1 MLLALPETITGQDVG
16 IKEVV
21 KTNFL
26 HFVNAPT
33 AVNLIYLATPIKE
46 ISTCVPEAVWLSFEE
61 LEDRLKIVPSGILG
75 LEPLHYVK
83 NLHDGAHGN
92 SIVETCV
99 EYIETEKVDSSQLTA
114 PESLIKS
121 AKFGKKEQALYFQE
135 YMDFCLPSH
144 YMSYEVF
151 EKYMQFKGLK
161 VDDNMTD
168 FFRAFDLH
176 KRKFLTFKE
185 VLLGLAAL
193 EPSTQHGGMPAEMR
207 CRYIFRFYDKN
218 SDGHLQYDE
227 FRHMVKDIRSFK
239 NLSLDDESVEE
250 DAVKS
255 AKLFGAESKNK
266 LPLGEFLQ
274 AVGQLKF
281 RGTSVLFRLQHSS
294 TTSLKLLEKPVE
306 NSSPMKDES
315 MEPPS
320 SKRLRPKMLDSI
332 RNSPPRKLNMT
343 DTDGEL
349 FKLPDVRPLS
359 AKHPQLPR
367 YELAT
372 HTIKVRRTGVLA
384 DVVKLWDL
392 QGKIL
397 NIEDSLSR
405 YELATH
411 TIKVRRTGVLADVV
425 KLWDLQGKILNI
437 KDSLSRYELATHT
450 IKVRRTGVLADVVK
464 LWDLQGEQV
473 YLTDVSEIWDLQGKI
488 LNIKDSLSRYE
499 LATHT
504 IKVRR
509 TGVLADVVKLWD
521 LQGKIL
527 NIKDSLSRYELATH
541 TIKVR
546 RTGVL
551 ADVVKLW
558 DLQGKILNIKDS
570 LSRYE
575 LATHTIKVRR
585 TGVLA
590 DVVKL
595 WDLQGTTAVS
605 GSAFSHLEG
614 DINRFQR
621 MGSIDSFNQRSHPN
635 EMLTGLRYFERALK
649 GDNGS
654 PAKQAFDWGQVEKNA
669 LAKCLLTLC
678 RQTKEILSDEPR
690 LVKLTSPVYILG
702 DIHGNYR
709 DLVCFEKALWRMGPM
724 LTPASFLFLGD
735 YVDRGEYG
743 VEVISYLFAEKLL
756 APEKFVLLRGNH
768 ELRSVQEMF
777 SFKTECI
784 AKFGDSIGLQIW
796 DAVNECFDCMPIA
809 ATVDDRIFCVHGG
822 IPGPES
828 ESCLIEN
835 INKVP
840 CPLRDP
846 EIESPLAWEIM
857 WSDPISVEQVTP
869 ELKEELEKQK
879 GYVYNSRRGT
889 AHFFSIEALTSFLD
903 INGLSHV
910 IRAHEVQE
918 AGFQVQQQG
927 KLLTVFSSSGYCG
940 GSNEA
945 ACVLA
950 DNFKLRMIRLD
961 TT

>member
-1 MLLALPETITGQDVG
+1 MSSERQLEFVSVLIPRTLDQRILLTAFESRGLWLPTCRRNEEETLKSVALDLSRKITGQTLGINDV
-16 IKEVV
+16 VR
-21 KTNFL
+21 TNFV
-26 HFVNAPT
+26 HFVHAPT
-33 AVNLIYLATPIKE
+33 VVSIIYIIHPLKDIT
-46 ISTCVPEAVWLSFEE
+46 TCEADSEWLSLEE
-61 LEDRLKIVPSGILG
+61 MEDRIKTIPSGILG
-75 LEPLHYVK
+75 LEPLHLLQ
-83 NLHDGAHGN
+83 NMLDGALGT
-92 SIVETCV
+92 SIVESCV
-99 EYIETEKVDSSQLTA
+99 EYIETDKVDSSQLTA
-114 PESLIKS
+114 MESLIKS
-121 AKFGKKEQALYFQE
+121 AKFFRKEQALLFQE
-135 YMDFCLPSH
+135 FTHFCLPSH

-151 EKYMQFKGLK
+151 ESYMQFKGLK
-161 VDDNMTD
+161 TNGNMAD
-168 FFRAFDLH
+168 FFRAFDIH

-207 CRYIFRFYDKN
+207 CRYIFRYYDKN
-218 SDGHLQYDE
+218 SDGNLQFEE
-227 FRHMVKDIRSFK
+227 FRYMVKDIRSFK
-239 NLSLDDESVEE
+239 NLSLDDESVDE

-255 AKLFGAESKNK
+255 AKLFGSESKNK
-266 LPLGEFLQ
+266 LPLGEFLT

-294 TTSLKLLEKPVE
+294 TTSLKALEKTNE
-306 NSSPMKDES
+306 SPMKDES

-320 SKRLRPKMLDSI
+320 KRCRPKLLDSVRI
-332 RNSPPRKLNMT
+332 SPPRKLNMT

-349 FKLPDVRPLS
+349 FKLPDARPFS
-359 AKHPQLPR
+359 TKHQQLPK

-384 DVVKLWDL
+384 DV
-392 QGKIL
+392 I
-397 NIEDSLSR
+397 
-405 YELATH
+405 
-411 TIKVRRTGVLADVV
+411 
-425 KLWDLQGKILNI
+425 
-437 KDSLSRYELATHT
+437 
-450 IKVRRTGVLADVVK
+450 
-464 LWDLQGEQV
+464 
-473 YLTDVSEIWDLQGKI
+473 
-488 LNIKDSLSRYE
+488 
-499 LATHT
+499 
-504 IKVRR
+504 
-509 TGVLADVVKLWD
+509 
-521 LQGKIL
+521 
-527 NIKDSLSRYELATH
+527 
-541 TIKVR
+541 
-546 RTGVL
+546 
-551 ADVVKLW
+551 
-558 DLQGKILNIKDS
+558 
-570 LSRYE
+570 
-575 LATHTIKVRR
+575 
-585 TGVLA
+585 
-590 DVVKL
+590 KL

-635 EMLTGLRYFERALK
+635 EMLTGLRYFERPLK

-654 PAKQAFDWGQVEKNA
+654 PAKLAFDWGQVEKNA

-678 RQTKEILSDEPR
+678 RQTKEILTEEPR
-690 LVKLTSPVYILG
+690 LVKLTAPVYILG

-743 VEVISYLFAEKLL
+743 VEVVSYLFAEKLL

-784 AKFGDSIGLQIW
+784 SKFGDNIGMQIW
-796 DAVNECFDCMPIA
+796 EAVNDCFDCMPIA

-822 IPGPES
+822 IPGPEQ
-828 ESCLIEN
+828 ESGLIEN

-840 CPLRDP
+840 CPLKDP

-869 ELKEELEKQK
+869 DVKEDLDKQK
-879 GYVYNSRRGT
+879 GFVFNTRRGT
-889 AHFFSIEALTSFLD
+889 AHFFSIEALVSFLEK
-903 INGLSHV
+903 NGLSHV

>member
-1 MLLALPETITGQDVG
+1 MPSGRQLESVTVLIPRTLDQRILLTKCETGGLWLPTCQRNEEETLHTVAQNLLRKITGQDVG

-33 AVNLIYLATPIKE
+33 AVNLIYLAMPIKE
-46 ISTCVPEAVWLSFEE
+46 ISTCDREAVWLSIEE
-61 LEDRLKIVPSGILG
+61 MEDRIKILPSGILG
-75 LEPLHYVK
+75 LEPLNLVK
-83 NLHDGAHGN
+83 ILHDGAHGN

-99 EYIETEKVDSSQLTA
+99 EYIETEKVDSPQLTA
-114 PESLIKS
+114 AESLIKS

-239 NLSLDDESVEE
+239 NLSLDEESVEE

-294 TTSLKLLEKPVE
+294 TTSLKLLEKPIE

-359 AKHPQLPR
+359 AKHPQLP
-367 YELAT
+367 
-372 HTIKVRRTGVLA
+372 
-384 DVVKLWDL
+384 
-392 QGKIL
+392 
-397 NIEDSLSR
+397 
-405 YELATH
+405 
-411 TIKVRRTGVLADVV
+411 
-425 KLWDLQGKILNI
+425 
-437 KDSLSRYELATHT
+437 
-450 IKVRRTGVLADVVK
+450 
-464 LWDLQGEQV
+464 
-473 YLTDVSEIWDLQGKI
+473 
-488 LNIKDSLSRYE
+488 
-499 LATHT
+499 
-504 IKVRR
+504 
-509 TGVLADVVKLWD
+509 
-521 LQGKIL
+521 
-527 NIKDSLSRYELATH
+527 
-541 TIKVR
+541 
-546 RTGVL
+546 
-551 ADVVKLW
+551 
-558 DLQGKILNIKDS
+558 
-570 LSRYE
+570 RYE

-690 LVKLTSPVYILG
+690 LVKLTAPVYILG

-796 DAVNECFDCMPIA
+796 DAVNDCFDCMPIA

>member
-1 MLLALPETITGQDVG
+1 MPSGRQLESVTVLIPRTLDQRILLTKCETGGLWLPTCQRNEEETLHTVAQNLLRKITGQDVG

-161 VDDNMTD
+161 VDDNVTD

-359 AKHPQLPR
+359 AKHPQLP
-367 YELAT
+367 
-372 HTIKVRRTGVLA
+372 
-384 DVVKLWDL
+384 
-392 QGKIL
+392 
-397 NIEDSLSR
+397 
-405 YELATH
+405 
-411 TIKVRRTGVLADVV
+411 
-425 KLWDLQGKILNI
+425 
-437 KDSLSRYELATHT
+437 
-450 IKVRRTGVLADVVK
+450 
-464 LWDLQGEQV
+464 
-473 YLTDVSEIWDLQGKI
+473 
-488 LNIKDSLSRYE
+488 
-499 LATHT
+499 
-504 IKVRR
+504 
-509 TGVLADVVKLWD
+509 
-521 LQGKIL
+521 
-527 NIKDSLSRYELATH
+527 
-541 TIKVR
+541 
-546 RTGVL
+546 
-551 ADVVKLW
+551 
-558 DLQGKILNIKDS
+558 
-570 LSRYE
+570 RYE

>member
-1 MLLALPETITGQDVG
+1 MPSGRQLESVTVLIPRTLDQRIFLTKFESGGLWLPTSQRNEEETLHTVAQNLLRKITGQAVA

-21 KTNFL
+21 KTNFVL
-26 HFVNAPT
+26 YVYAPT
-33 AVNLIYLATPIKE
+33 AVNLIYLATPIKD
-46 ISTCVPEAVWLSFEE
+46 ISTCDQEGEWLSLEE
-61 LEDRLKIVPSGILG
+61 MEDRIKIAPSGILG
-75 LEPLHYVK
+75 LEPLHLVK

-92 SIVETCV
+92 NIVETCV

-114 PESLIKS
+114 AESLIKS

-135 YMDFCLPSH
+135 YMDFCLPSL

-161 VDDNMTD
+161 VDDNMAD

-239 NLSLDDESVEE
+239 NLSLDDESVDE

-294 TTSLKLLEKPVE
+294 TSSLKSLEKPVE
-306 NSSPMKDES
+306 NSSPMKDDS

-320 SKRLRPKMLDSI
+320 SKRCRPKMLDSV

-359 AKHPQLPR
+359 AKHPQLP
-367 YELAT
+367 
-372 HTIKVRRTGVLA
+372 
-384 DVVKLWDL
+384 
-392 QGKIL
+392 
-397 NIEDSLSR
+397 
-405 YELATH
+405 
-411 TIKVRRTGVLADVV
+411 
-425 KLWDLQGKILNI
+425 
-437 KDSLSRYELATHT
+437 
-450 IKVRRTGVLADVVK
+450 
-464 LWDLQGEQV
+464 
-473 YLTDVSEIWDLQGKI
+473 
-488 LNIKDSLSRYE
+488 
-499 LATHT
+499 
-504 IKVRR
+504 
-509 TGVLADVVKLWD
+509 
-521 LQGKIL
+521 
-527 NIKDSLSRYELATH
+527 
-541 TIKVR
+541 
-546 RTGVL
+546 
-551 ADVVKLW
+551 
-558 DLQGKILNIKDS
+558 
-570 LSRYE
+570 RYE

-690 LVKLTSPVYILG
+690 LVKLTAPVYILG

-784 AKFGDSIGLQIW
+784 SKFGDSIGLQIW

>member
-1 MLLALPETITGQDVG
+1 MPSGRQLESVTVLIPRTLDQRILLTKCETGGLWLPTCQRNEEETLHTVAQNLLRKITGQDVG

-294 TTSLKLLEKPVE
+294 TTSLKLLEKTVE

-343 DTDGEL
+343 ELSMDELNRYFTKTGIFDTDGEL

-359 AKHPQLPR
+359 AKHPQLP
-367 YELAT
+367 
-372 HTIKVRRTGVLA
+372 
-384 DVVKLWDL
+384 
-392 QGKIL
+392 
-397 NIEDSLSR
+397 
-405 YELATH
+405 
-411 TIKVRRTGVLADVV
+411 
-425 KLWDLQGKILNI
+425 
-437 KDSLSRYELATHT
+437 
-450 IKVRRTGVLADVVK
+450 
-464 LWDLQGEQV
+464 
-473 YLTDVSEIWDLQGKI
+473 
-488 LNIKDSLSRYE
+488 
-499 LATHT
+499 
-504 IKVRR
+504 
-509 TGVLADVVKLWD
+509 
-521 LQGKIL
+521 
-527 NIKDSLSRYELATH
+527 
-541 TIKVR
+541 
-546 RTGVL
+546 
-551 ADVVKLW
+551 
-558 DLQGKILNIKDS
+558 
-570 LSRYE
+570 RYE

>member
-1 MLLALPETITGQDVG
+1 MPSGRQLESVTVLIPRTLDQRILLTKCETGGLWLPTCQRNEEETLHTVAQNLLRKITGQDVG

-83 NLHDGAHGN
+83 NLHDGAHGK

-392 QGKIL
+392 QG
-397 NIEDSLSR
+397 
-405 YELATH
+405 
-411 TIKVRRTGVLADVV
+411 
-425 KLWDLQGKILNI
+425 
-437 KDSLSRYELATHT
+437 
-450 IKVRRTGVLADVVK
+450 
-464 LWDLQGEQV
+464 
-473 YLTDVSEIWDLQGKI
+473 
-488 LNIKDSLSRYE
+488 
-499 LATHT
+499 
-504 IKVRR
+504 
-509 TGVLADVVKLWD
+509 
-521 LQGKIL
+521 
-527 NIKDSLSRYELATH
+527 
-541 TIKVR
+541 
-546 RTGVL
+546 
-551 ADVVKLW
+551 
-558 DLQGKILNIKDS
+558 
-570 LSRYE
+570 
-575 LATHTIKVRR
+575 
-585 TGVLA
+585 
-590 DVVKL
+590 
-595 WDLQGTTAVS
+595 TTAVS

-690 LVKLTSPVYILG
+690 LVKLTAPVYILG

-784 AKFGDSIGLQIW
+784 SKFGDSIGLQIW

>member
-1 MLLALPETITGQDVG
+1 MPSGRQLESVTVLIPRTLDQRILLTKCETGGLWLPTCQRNEEETLHTVAQNLLRKITGQDVG

-294 TTSLKLLEKPVE
+294 TTSLKLLEKTVE

-359 AKHPQLPR
+359 AKHPQLP
-367 YELAT
+367 
-372 HTIKVRRTGVLA
+372 
-384 DVVKLWDL
+384 
-392 QGKIL
+392 
-397 NIEDSLSR
+397 
-405 YELATH
+405 
-411 TIKVRRTGVLADVV
+411 
-425 KLWDLQGKILNI
+425 
-437 KDSLSRYELATHT
+437 
-450 IKVRRTGVLADVVK
+450 
-464 LWDLQGEQV
+464 
-473 YLTDVSEIWDLQGKI
+473 
-488 LNIKDSLSRYE
+488 
-499 LATHT
+499 
-504 IKVRR
+504 
-509 TGVLADVVKLWD
+509 
-521 LQGKIL
+521 
-527 NIKDSLSRYELATH
+527 
-541 TIKVR
+541 
-546 RTGVL
+546 
-551 ADVVKLW
+551 
-558 DLQGKILNIKDS
+558 
-570 LSRYE
+570 RYE

>member
-1 MLLALPETITGQDVG
+1 MEQ
-16 IKEVV
+16 
-21 KTNFL
+21 
-26 HFVNAPT
+26 
-33 AVNLIYLATPIKE
+33 
-46 ISTCVPEAVWLSFEE
+46 
-61 LEDRLKIVPSGILG
+61 
-75 LEPLHYVK
+75 
-83 NLHDGAHGN
+83 
-92 SIVETCV
+92 
-99 EYIETEKVDSSQLTA
+99 SSL
-114 PESLIKS
+114 
-121 AKFGKKEQALYFQE
+121 
-135 YMDFCLPSH
+135 
-144 YMSYEVF
+144 
-151 EKYMQFKGLK
+151 
-161 VDDNMTD
+161 
-168 FFRAFDLH
+168 
-176 KRKFLTFKE
+176 
-185 VLLGLAAL
+185 
-193 EPSTQHGGMPAEMR
+193 
-207 CRYIFRFYDKN
+207 
-218 SDGHLQYDE
+218 
-227 FRHMVKDIRSFK
+227 
-239 NLSLDDESVEE
+239 
-250 DAVKS
+250 
-255 AKLFGAESKNK
+255 
-266 LPLGEFLQ
+266 
-274 AVGQLKF
+274 
-281 RGTSVLFRLQHSS
+281 
-294 TTSLKLLEKPVE
+294 
-306 NSSPMKDES
+306 
-315 MEPPS
+315 
-320 SKRLRPKMLDSI
+320 
-332 RNSPPRKLNMT
+332 

-359 AKHPQLPR
+359 AKHPQLPRYELATHTIKVRRTGVLADVVKLWDLQGKILNIKDSLSRYELATHTIKVRRTGVLADVVKLWDLQGFLSRYELATHTIKVRRTGVLADVVKLWDLQGKILNIKDYLSR

-437 KDSLSRYELATHT
+437 KDYLSRYELATHT

-464 LWDLQGEQV
+464 LWDLQATHTIKVRRTGV
-473 YLTDVSEIWDLQGKI
+473 LADVVKLWDLQGKI
-488 LNIKDSLSRYE
+488 LNIEDSLSRYE

-527 NIKDSLSRYELATH
+527 NIEDSLSRYELATH

-558 DLQGKILNIKDS
+558 DLQGKILNIEDS

>member
-1 MLLALPETITGQDVG
+1 MPSGSQLESVTVLIPRTLDQRILLTKCETGGLWLPTCQRNEEETLHTVAQNLLRKITGQDVG

-83 NLHDGAHGN
+83 NLHNGAHGN

-99 EYIETEKVDSSQLTA
+99 EYIETEKEDSSQLTA
-114 PESLIKS
+114 AESLIKS

-359 AKHPQLPR
+359 AKHPQLP
-367 YELAT
+367 
-372 HTIKVRRTGVLA
+372 
-384 DVVKLWDL
+384 
-392 QGKIL
+392 
-397 NIEDSLSR
+397 
-405 YELATH
+405 
-411 TIKVRRTGVLADVV
+411 
-425 KLWDLQGKILNI
+425 
-437 KDSLSRYELATHT
+437 
-450 IKVRRTGVLADVVK
+450 
-464 LWDLQGEQV
+464 
-473 YLTDVSEIWDLQGKI
+473 
-488 LNIKDSLSRYE
+488 
-499 LATHT
+499 
-504 IKVRR
+504 
-509 TGVLADVVKLWD
+509 
-521 LQGKIL
+521 
-527 NIKDSLSRYELATH
+527 
-541 TIKVR
+541 
-546 RTGVL
+546 
-551 ADVVKLW
+551 
-558 DLQGKILNIKDS
+558 
-570 LSRYE
+570 RYE

>member
-1 MLLALPETITGQDVG
+1 MPSGRQLESVTVLIPRTLDQRILLTKCETGGLWLPTCQRNEEETLHTVAQNLLRKITGQDVG

-83 NLHDGAHGN
+83 KPPRWFVTFCAHGN

-320 SKRLRPKMLDSI
+320 SKRLRPK
-332 RNSPPRKLNMT
+332 
-343 DTDGEL
+343 
-349 FKLPDVRPLS
+349 DVRLYQELS
-359 AKHPQLPR
+359 SQK
-367 YELAT
+367 
-372 HTIKVRRTGVLA
+372 IK
-384 DVVKLWDL
+384 
-392 QGKIL
+392 
-397 NIEDSLSR
+397 
-405 YELATH
+405 Y
-411 TIKVRRTGVLADVV
+411 
-425 KLWDLQGKILNI
+425 
-437 KDSLSRYELATHT
+437 
-450 IKVRRTGVLADVVK
+450 
-464 LWDLQGEQV
+464 
-473 YLTDVSEIWDLQGKI
+473 
-488 LNIKDSLSRYE
+488 
-499 LATHT
+499 
-504 IKVRR
+504 
-509 TGVLADVVKLWD
+509 
-521 LQGKIL
+521 
-527 NIKDSLSRYELATH
+527 
-541 TIKVR
+541 
-546 RTGVL
+546 
-551 ADVVKLW
+551 
-558 DLQGKILNIKDS
+558 
-570 LSRYE
+570 
-575 LATHTIKVRR
+575 
-585 TGVLA
+585 
-590 DVVKL
+590 
-595 WDLQGTTAVS
+595 
-605 GSAFSHLEG
+605 
-614 DINRFQR
+614 
-621 MGSIDSFNQRSHPN
+621 
-635 EMLTGLRYFERALK
+635 
-649 GDNGS
+649 
-654 PAKQAFDWGQVEKNA
+654 
-669 LAKCLLTLC
+669 
-678 RQTKEILSDEPR
+678 
-690 LVKLTSPVYILG
+690 
-702 DIHGNYR
+702 
-709 DLVCFEKALWRMGPM
+709 
-724 LTPASFLFLGD
+724 
-735 YVDRGEYG
+735 DR
-743 VEVISYLFAEKLL
+743 
-756 APEKFVLLRGNH
+756 
-768 ELRSVQEMF
+768 
-777 SFKTECI
+777 
-784 AKFGDSIGLQIW
+784 
-796 DAVNECFDCMPIA
+796 
-809 ATVDDRIFCVHGG
+809 
-822 IPGPES
+822 
-828 ESCLIEN
+828 
-835 INKVP
+835 
-840 CPLRDP
+840 
-846 EIESPLAWEIM
+846 
-857 WSDPISVEQVTP
+857 
-869 ELKEELEKQK
+869 
-879 GYVYNSRRGT
+879 
-889 AHFFSIEALTSFLD
+889 
-903 INGLSHV
+903 
-910 IRAHEVQE
+910 
-918 AGFQVQQQG
+918 
-927 KLLTVFSSSGYCG
+927 
-940 GSNEA
+940 
-945 ACVLA
+945 
-950 DNFKLRMIRLD
+950 
-961 TT
+961 